1 MHTLSVINGVSFSL
15 GLCRLWTSAL
25 VCDASGSTGVEFR
38 QPQANPPQSFAF
50 QNNANDYAASV
61 AETGDILLCE

>member
-1 MHTLSVINGVSFSL
+1 MVSAFHSVCVIFEPVL
-15 GLCRLWTSAL
+15 LCN
-25 VCDASGSTGVEFR
+25 DDSGNTGVEFG